1 MNIKFDLGK
10 KNGKVNDIKADE
22 LDEKFDDEEKDIVR
36 FGKNGTF
43 WNKK

>member
-22 LDEKFDDEEKDIVR
+22 LDEKFDDEEKDIDASDDYEE
-36 FGKNGTF
+36 
-43 WNKK
+43 